1 MKKLLFLFLYSL
13 LPNYALP
20 QNCQGNCVDG
30 DGTYTYATGA
40 IYTGSWEDGKR
51 SGLGRTISSNGEEYV
66 GNYSNN
72 SRSGYGEYS
81 FPSGEVYKGN
91 WSESKRSGYGSLLY
105 QNGVTKYEGNF
116 SDGKINGFGIK
127 TYYNGAIYEGE
138 WLDGVYFGLGK
149 FSYINGDIYE
159 GEFENDRQ
167 HGKGRLTFSNGDIY
181 EGEFENGKY
190 QGFGKFIYVN
200 GNKFEGM
207 FENGESPKSVTFNFA
222 NGDIYIGNI
231 LNHRVHGEGTL
242 TKTNGDIYEGEFE
255 NDRQHGKGKL
265 TFSNGNVY
273 EGEFE
278 NGKLQGYG
286 IYIYA
291 NDETYNGQFDIDK
304 PHGQGIYKYED
315 GTKYEGEWINGEI
328 SGKGIFTY
336 SDGRTYTPLP
346 NDEDLIEISSGTGF
360 FVNDKGY
367 LVSSNHVIEICHK
380 INTAIRGIT
389 YEINV
394 INYDQMNDLAL
405 LKIEIENNSF
415 ISLSGTDAKLG
426 ESIMTAG
433 FPWGD
438 SQSNSIKV
446 TKGNINALSGPMNNV
461 SKMQF
466 SAPVQ
471 PGNSGGPI
479 INQYGKLIG
488 VIQSMAKDQ
497 DIFEKTGQY
506 PENVNF
512 GTQLPPLRALLAAN
526 GIDIEFNYFDYFLD
540 WDFFKSPI
548 SNESLATIAEQS
560 TIHLRCLN
568 TIEGRKKVISSDK
581 INYLF

>member
-1 MKKLLFLFLYSL
+1 MKKLLFLFFYCL

-40 IYTGSWEDGKR
+40 VYVGSWNAGKR
-51 SGLGRTISSNGEEYV
+51 SGYGRTTSLNGEQYV
-66 GNYSNN
+66 GNYSND

-81 FPSGEVYKGN
+81 FPSGEIYKGN
-91 WSESKRSGYGSLLY
+91 WSNSKRSGYGILLY

-116 SDGKINGFGIK
+116 NDGKINGFGIK

-138 WLDGVYFGLGK
+138 WLDGAYFGLGK
-149 FSYINGDIYE
+149 YSD
-159 GEFENDRQ
+159 
-167 HGKGRLTFSNGDIY
+167 
-181 EGEFENGKY
+181 
-190 QGFGKFIYVN
+190 
-200 GNKFEGM
+200 
-207 FENGESPKSVTFNFA
+207 
-222 NGDIYIGNI
+222 
-231 LNHRVHGEGTL
+231 
-242 TKTNGDIYEGEFE
+242 TNGDIYEGEFE
-255 NDRQHGKGKL
+255 NDRWHGAGKL
-265 TFSNGNVY
+265 SFSNGDRYEGKFENGVFHGFGKFILANGNNFAGEFENGKLPNEVTLNFVNGDIYIGTIQNYRAHGNGNITKINGDSYEGEFENDRQHGIGKLILANGDRY

-278 NGKLQGYG
+278 NGKLHGYG
-286 IYIYA
+286 NYIYA
-291 NDETYNGQFDIDK
+291 NGEVYAGQFDIDR
-304 PHGQGIYKYED
+304 PHGQGLYNYAD
-315 GTKYEGEWINGEI
+315 GTKYKGEWINGEI
-328 SGKGIFTY
+328 SGKGVFTY
-336 SDGRTYTPLP
+336 ADGRTYIPLP
-346 NDEDLIEISSGTGF
+346 KDKDLIEVSSGSGF

-367 LVSSNHVIEICHK
+367 LVSSNHVVEICYK
-380 INTAIRGIT
+380 INTIINGIT
-389 YEINV
+389 HEIKV
-394 INYDQMNDLAL
+394 INYDKINDLAL

-415 ISLSGTDAKLG
+415 INLSRNDAKLG

-438 SQSNSIKV
+438 SQSNTVKV
-446 TKGNINALSGPMNNV
+446 TTGNINALSGPSNNV

-479 INQYGKLIG
+479 LNQYGKLIG

-526 GIDIEFNYFDYFLD
+526 DVAMTSSYMDYFLD
-540 WDFFKSPI
+540 WGIFQSPI
-548 SNESLATIAEQS
+548 ANEALANIAEQS

-568 TIEGRKKVISSDK
+568 TIEGRKAITSKDT

>member
-1 MKKLLFLFLYSL
+1 MKKLLFLFFYFL
-13 LPNYALP
+13 LPNNAFP
-20 QNCQGNCVDG
+20 QNCQGDCING

-40 IYTGSWEDGKR
+40 VYVGSWKSGKR
-51 SGLGRTISSNGEEYV
+51 SGYGKTTSSNGEEYV
-66 GNYSNN
+66 GNYSNDY
-72 SRSGYGEYS
+72 RSGYGEYS
-81 FPSGEVYKGN
+81 FPSGEIYKGN
-91 WSESKRSGYGSLLY
+91 WSNSKRSGYGTLLY

-138 WLDGVYFGLGK
+138 WQDGTYFGSGK
-149 FSYINGDIYE
+149 YYFVNGDIYE

-167 HGKGRLTFSNGDIY
+167 HGI
-181 EGEFENGKY
+181 GKL
-190 QGFGKFIYVN
+190 I
-200 GNKFEGM
+200 
-207 FENGESPKSVTFNFA
+207 FA
-222 NGDIYIGNI
+222 NGD
-231 LNHRVHGEGTL
+231 H
-242 TKTNGDIYEGEFE
+242 
-255 NDRQHGKGKL
+255 
-265 TFSNGNVY
+265 Y

-278 NGKLQGYG
+278 NGKLHGFGSYSYANG
-286 IYIYA
+286 EIYI
-291 NDETYNGQFDIDK
+291 GQFDIDR
-304 PHGQGIYKYED
+304 PHGQGIFNYID

-328 SGKGIFTY
+328 SGKGLFTY
-336 SDGRTYTPLP
+336 ADGRTYTPLP
-346 NDEDLIEISSGTGF
+346 KDKDLIEVSSGSGF
-360 FVNDKGY
+360 FINDKGY
-367 LVSSNHVIEICHK
+367 VVSSNHVVEICYK
-380 INTAIRGIT
+380 INTVINGIT
-389 YEINV
+389 HEVNV
-394 INYDQMNDLAL
+394 ISYDKINDLAL
-405 LKIEIENNSF
+405 LRIKIENNSF
-415 ISLSGTDAKLG
+415 IDLSRTDAKLG

-438 SQSNSIKV
+438 SQSNTVKV
-446 TKGNINALSGPMNNV
+446 TKGNINALSGPSNNV

-479 INQYGKLIG
+479 LNQYGKLIG

-526 GIDIEFNYFDYFLD
+526 DVNKASNYMDYFLG
-540 WDFFKSPI
+540 WSIFQSPI
-548 SNESLATIAEQS
+548 TNEALANIAEQS

-568 TIEGRKKVISSDK
+568 TIEGRKEIINKDK